1 MAVSTP
7 LAWRNITHRKFRTA
21 AALAGVGF
29 AILLIF
35 MQLGFYDVVFR
46 ASTMILDQFAFDAVL
61 ISPQY
66 THLRASA
73 MFPQARLAQA
83 RSLKSVASV
92 SPLYVANASWRNI
105 EDGARRELTA
115 VGVDPSRPSFALP
128 ELTRNADKLHAF
140 DVALMDRNAQA
151 RYGPIH
157 EGVIGEVENRRIRVA
172 ATYAYGS
179 GFMADASLI
188 VSDSTLFAIA
198 PGTSRQFPSIG
209 LVRLAP
215 GVRLE
220 TMLADLRETMPEDVQ
235 VWSRS
240 QLEANEQFFFAN
252 VKPMGLM
259 FFCGVLLAFSVGAII
274 MYQILSAEV
283 TNHLKEF
290 ATLMAM
296 GYTERHLV
304 RVVLQQATLF
314 ATLGFTPAF
323 VMALGLY
330 GALGLVTHLPLVM
343 TFARFGFVLALS
355 IVMCAAAGLMA
366 SRKLVRADPADL
378 F

>member
-1 MAVSTP
+1 MPLSTP

-66 THLRASA
+66 THLRAAA

-83 RSLKSVASV
+83 RSLSSVASV
-92 SPLYVANASWRNI
+92 SPLYVANASWRNL

-115 VGVDPSRPSFALP
+115 VGVDPSRPSFALK
-128 ELTRNADKLHAF
+128 ELTQNAERLNAL

-151 RYGPIH
+151 RYGPIR
-157 EGVIGEVENRRIRVA
+157 EGLIGEVENRRVRIA
-172 ATYAYGS
+172 ATYGYGS
-179 GFMADASLI
+179 GFMADASII
-188 VSDSTLFAIA
+188 VSDRTLFAIA
-198 PGTSRQFPSIG
+198 PGASRQFPSIG

-220 TMLADLRETMPEDVQ
+220 TMLADLREMMPGDVQ

-240 QLEANEQFFFAN
+240 QIELNEQLFFSK
-252 VKPMGLM
+252 VKPIGLM
-259 FFCGVLLAFSVGAII
+259 FFSGVLLAFSVGAII

-296 GYTERHLV
+296 GYTEKHLV

-314 ATLGFTPAF
+314 ATLGFTPAL
-323 VMALGLY
+323 VMAMMLYTVLGW
-330 GALGLVTHLPLVM
+330 VTHLPMVM
-343 TFARFGFVLALS
+343 TLARFAFVLTLS
-355 IVMCAAAGLMA
+355 IVMCATAGVMA